1 VSRSDPIDG
10 ARPLLP
16 DSAAL
21 IPALGVGVPAA
32 LVFLAPTLAS
42 GANGSYFPTQW
53 GWSAIGLLLVVGT
66 ALVVRASVALG
77 PWEWTMLGGLVA
89 FAGWVALSTVWSV
102 SSAQPVLETERNLV
116 YVAAVAALFCV
127 GSRRSFPWIV
137 GALLAAIYSVA
148 MYPLAT
154 RLFPGRLVAYPS
166 SIGYQLATPFGYW
179 NALGVFVA
187 MGVLLA
193 IGFAAHGRTAALR
206 AASAAALVPLA
217 CTLYLTFSRGAWLA
231 LAAAAIVLLA
241 LDLERLRVGVII
253 LALTPAPALGIVL
266 ASRSD
271 ALTHQG
277 ATLAAAARDGHRI
290 ALALVALTLV
300 QAAVSLTLHGVARRV
315 ALDRRVGLAAVALL
329 VALGGVGGAVAVTRA
344 GGPAK
349 LVGNAYD
356 AFVSPERPTGQDL
369 NSRLVN
375 LSGSGRAD
383 YWRVAWREFT
393 ENPVLGGGAG
403 SYERYWV
410 RDRPNAFFARNAHN
424 LYLEVLGEL
433 GPIGLLLLCV
443 ALGTPL
449 VAAVRLRRRPLVA
462 AAAAAY
468 VAFLLHAAIDWDWQM
483 GGLTMTALLCGGAV
497 AVAARPERPD
507 QPARTLT
514 APGRAAGLAL
524 VVPLVAFAFVLQ
536 VGNAAIAGAT
546 RAADRGDAA
555 RATAQASRA
564 KTWNPWSYQPWEL
577 LGEVQLS
584 RGDASAARQSFRRAI
599 AKDHAA
605 WTLWLDLAKA
615 SKGRARRQALARA
628 AALAPRSP
636 EIAELRHSSP
646 QP

>member
-21 IPALGVGVPAA
+21 LPALGVGVPAA
-32 LVFLAPTLAS
+32 LAFVAPTLAS
-42 GANGSYFPTQW
+42 AANGGYFPTQW
-53 GWSAIGLLLVVGT
+53 GWSAIALLLVVGT
-66 ALVVRASVALG
+66 AVVVRANIALG
-77 PWEWTMLGGLVA
+77 RLEWTMLGGLVA
-89 FAGWVALSTVWSV
+89 FAGWVALSTLWSV

-127 GSRRSFPWIV
+127 ASRRSFPWV
-137 GALLAAIYSVA
+137 AGALLAAIYSVA

-154 RLFPGRLVAYPS
+154 RLFPGQLLAYPP

-193 IGFAAHGRTAALR
+193 IGFATYGRTAALR

-231 LAAAAIVLLA
+231 LAAAAVVLFA
-241 LDLERLRVGVII
+241 LDPERLRVGVVA
-253 LALTPAPALGIVL
+253 LALAPAPALGIL
-266 ASRSD
+266 LTSHSH
-271 ALTHQG
+271 ALTRQG
-277 ATLAAAARDGHRI
+277 AELAAAARDGHRV
-290 ALALVALTLV
+290 AAALVALALAQT
-300 QAAVSLTLHGVARRV
+300 AVSLALHGVARRV
-315 ALDRRVGLAAVALL
+315 ALDRRVGLAAATLL
-329 VALGGVGGAVAVTRA
+329 VVLGGVGGGLAVARA
-344 GGPAK
+344 GGPTK

-403 SYERYWV
+403 SYERYWI

-433 GPIGLLLLCV
+433 GPVGLLLLCV
-443 ALGTPL
+443 GLGTPL
-449 VAAVRLRRRPLVA
+449 VAAVRLRRRPLIA
-462 AAAAAY
+462 AVAAAY

-483 GGLTMTALLCGGAV
+483 GGLTMTALLCGGALV
-497 AVAARPERPD
+497 VAARASE
-507 QPARTLT
+507 QPAGTLT
-514 APGRAAGLAL
+514 VPGRAAALAL

-536 VGNAAIAGAT
+536 VGNAAIASAT

-555 RATAQASRA
+555 RATAQGRRA
-564 KTWNPWSYQPWEL
+564 KEWNPWSYQPWEL

-584 RGDASAARQSFRRAI
+584 RGDLRAARQSFRTAL
-599 AKDHAA
+599 AKDHAN
-605 WTLWLDLAKA
+605 WSLWLDLAKA
-615 SKGRARRQALARA
+615 TRGRTRRQALARA
-628 AALAPRSP
+628 AELAPRSP
-636 EIAELRHSSP
+636 EVAELRHVSR
-646 QP
+646 

>member
-21 IPALGVGVPAA
+21 LPALGVGVPAA
-32 LVFLAPTLAS
+32 LAFVAPTLVSA
-42 GANGSYFPTQW
+42 ANGGYFPTQW
-53 GWSAIGLLLVVGT
+53 GWSAIALLLVVGT
-66 ALVVRASVALG
+66 AVVVRANVAPG
-77 PWEWTMLGGLVA
+77 PFEWTMLGALVA

-127 GSRRSFPWIV
+127 ASRRSFPWIA
-137 GALLAAIYSVA
+137 GALLAAIYSVG

-154 RLFPGRLVAYPS
+154 RLFPGQLVAYPP
-166 SIGYQLATPFGYW
+166 SIGYQLAAPFGYW

-231 LAAAAIVLLA
+231 LVAAAVVVLA
-241 LDLERLRVGVII
+241 LDPERLRVGVVA
-253 LALTPAPALGIVL
+253 LALAPVPALGIVL
-266 ASRSD
+266 ASRSH
-271 ALTHQG
+271 ALTRQG
-277 ATLAAAARDGHRI
+277 AELAAAARDGHRV
-290 ALALVALTLV
+290 AAALVALALV
-300 QAAVSLTLHGVARRV
+300 QAAVSLALHRVARRV
-315 ALDRRVGLAAVALL
+315 ALDRRVGLAAVTLL
-329 VALGGVGGAVAVTRA
+329 IVLGGVGGGLAVARA
-344 GGPAK
+344 GGPTK

-383 YWRVAWREFT
+383 YWRVAWGELA

-403 SYERYWV
+403 SYERYWL

-424 LYLEVLGEL
+424 LYLEVLAEL

-462 AAAAAY
+462 AVAGAY

-483 GGLTMTALLCGGAV
+483 GGLTITALLCGGALV
-497 AVAARPERPD
+497 VAARSERLA
-507 QPARTLT
+507 ARPPPTLT
-514 APGRAAGLAL
+514 VPVRAAALAL
-524 VVPLVAFAFVLQ
+524 VVSLVGFAFVLQ
-536 VGNAAIAGAT
+536 VGNAAIANAA

-555 RATAQASRA
+555 RATSQARRA
-564 KTWNPWSYQPWEL
+564 KAWNPWSYQPWEI
-577 LGEVQLS
+577 LGEVQLA
-584 RGDASAARQSFRRAI
+584 RGDLRSARQSFRVAL
-599 AKDHAA
+599 AKDHAN
-605 WTLWLDLAKA
+605 WSLWLDLAKTT
-615 SKGRARRQALARA
+615 KGRARRQALIRA
-628 AALAPRSP
+628 AALARRSP
-636 EIAELRHSSP
+636 EIAELRRTSP
-646 QP
+646 

>member
-16 DSAAL
+16 EPAAL
-21 IPALGVGVPAA
+21 LPALGVGVPAA
-32 LVFLAPTLAS
+32 LAFVAPTLAS
-42 GANGSYFPTQW
+42 AANGGYFPSQW
-53 GWSAIGLLLVVGT
+53 GWSAIALLLVVAT
-66 ALVVRASVALG
+66 ALVVRTSVALG
-77 PWEWTMLGGLVA
+77 PLEWTVLGGLVA

-102 SSAQPVLETERNLV
+102 SSAQPVLETERDLV

-127 GSRRSFPWIV
+127 ASRRSFPWV
-137 GALLAAIYSVA
+137 AGALLAAIYSVA

-154 RLFPGRLVAYPS
+154 RLFPGRLVAYPP
-166 SIGYQLATPFGYW
+166 SIGYQLAAPFGYW

-193 IGFAAHGRTAALR
+193 IGFAAHGRSAALR

-231 LAAAAIVLLA
+231 LAAAAVVVLA
-241 LDLERLRVGVII
+241 LDPERLRLGVVV
-253 LALTPAPALGIVL
+253 LALAPAPALGIVL
-266 ASRSD
+266 ASRSH
-271 ALTHQG
+271 ALTRQG
-277 ATLAAAARDGHRI
+277 AELAAAARDGHRV
-290 ALALVALTLV
+290 AAALVALALV
-300 QAAVSLTLHGVARRV
+300 QAAVSLALHGVARRV
-315 ALDRRVGLAAVALL
+315 ALDRRVGLAAATLL
-329 VALGGVGGAVAVTRA
+329 VVLGGVGGGLAIARA
-344 GGPAK
+344 GGPTK

-356 AFVSPERPTGQDL
+356 AFVSPERPTGEDL

-410 RDRPNAFFARNAHN
+410 RDRPNAFFARDAHN
-424 LYLEVLGEL
+424 LYLEVLAEL

-462 AAAAAY
+462 AAAGAY
-468 VAFLLHAAIDWDWQM
+468 VAFLLHAAIDWDWEM
-483 GGLTMTALLCGGAV
+483 SGLTMTALLCGAAV
-497 AVAARPERPD
+497 VVAARPERPVR
-507 QPARTLT
+507 PLT
-514 APGRAAGLAL
+514 VPVRAAALAL

-536 VGNAAIAGAT
+536 VGNAAIASAA
-546 RAADRGDAA
+546 RAVDRGDAA
-555 RATAQASRA
+555 RATAQARRA
-564 KTWNPWSYQPWEL
+564 KAWNPWSYQPWEL
-577 LGEVQLS
+577 LGEVQLA
-584 RGDASAARQSFRRAI
+584 RGDLRTARQSFRTAL
-599 AKDHAA
+599 AKDHAN
-605 WTLWLDLAKA
+605 WNLWLDLAKTTR
-615 SKGRARRQALARA
+615 GPTRRQALARA

-636 EIAELRHSSP
+636 EIAELRHVSR
-646 QP
+646 

>member
-1 VSRSDPIDG
+1 MSRSDPIDG

-21 IPALGVGVPAA
+21 LPALGVGVPAA
-32 LVFLAPTLAS
+32 LAFVAPTLAS
-42 GANGSYFPTQW
+42 AANGGYFPTQW
-53 GWSAIGLLLVVGT
+53 GWTAIALLLVVGT
-66 ALVVRASVALG
+66 AVVVRMNVELG
-77 PWEWTMLGGLVA
+77 LLEWTMLGGLVA

-102 SSAQPVLETERNLV
+102 SSAQPVLETERELV

-127 GSRRSFPWIV
+127 ASRRSFPWIA

-154 RLFPGRLVAYPS
+154 RLFPGQLVAYPP
-166 SIGYQLATPFGYW
+166 SIGYQLAAPFGYW

-231 LAAAAIVLLA
+231 LAAAAVVVLA
-241 LDLERLRVGVII
+241 LDPERLRVGVAA
-253 LALTPAPALGIVL
+253 LALAPAPALGIVL
-266 ASRSD
+266 TSRSH
-271 ALTHQG
+271 ALTRQG
-277 ATLAAAARDGHRI
+277 AELAAAARDGHRVAAALV
-290 ALALVALTLV
+290 ALALVQT
-300 QAAVSLTLHGVARRV
+300 AVSLALHRVARRV
-315 ALDRRVGLAAVALL
+315 ALDRRVGLAAATLL
-329 VALGGVGGAVAVTRA
+329 VVLGGVGGGLATARA
-344 GGPAK
+344 GGPTK
-349 LVGNAYD
+349 LVSNAYD

-383 YWRVAWREFT
+383 YWRVAWRELA

-403 SYERYWV
+403 SYERYWL

-424 LYLEVLGEL
+424 LYLEVLAEL

-462 AAAAAY
+462 AVAGAY

-483 GGLTMTALLCGGAV
+483 GGLTITALLCGGAL
-497 AVAARPERPD
+497 AVAARPERLTAR
-507 QPARTLT
+507 PAPTLT
-514 APGRAAGLAL
+514 VPVRAAALAL
-524 VVPLVAFAFVLQ
+524 VVSLVGFAFVLQ
-536 VGNAAIAGAT
+536 VGNAAIASAT

-555 RATAQASRA
+555 RATAQARRA
-564 KTWNPWSYQPWEL
+564 KAWNPWSYQSWEI
-577 LGEVQLS
+577 LGDVQLA
-584 RGDASAARQSFRRAI
+584 RGDPRAARQSFRTAL
-599 AKDHAA
+599 AKDHAD
-605 WTLWLDLAKA
+605 WSLWLDLAKTT
-615 SKGRARRQALARA
+615 KGRARRQALARA

-636 EIAELRHSSP
+636 EIAELRRASR
-646 QP
+646 

>member
-21 IPALGVGVPAA
+21 LPALGVGVPAA
-32 LVFLAPTLAS
+32 LAFLAPTLAS
-42 GANGSYFPTQW
+42 AANGGYFPTQW
-53 GWSAIGLLLVVGT
+53 GWSAIALLLVVGT
-66 ALVVRASVALG
+66 ALVVRPSIALG
-77 PWEWTMLGGLVA
+77 PLEWTMLGGLVA

-102 SSAQPVLETERNLV
+102 SSAQPVLEVERNLV

-127 GSRRSFPWIV
+127 ASRRSFPWV
-137 GALLAAIYSVA
+137 AGGLLAAIYSVA

-154 RLFPGRLVAYPS
+154 RLFPGQLAAYPP
-166 SIGYQLATPFGYW
+166 SIGYQLAAPFGYW

-193 IGFAAHGRTAALR
+193 LGFAAHGRTAALR

-231 LAAAAIVLLA
+231 LAAAAVVVLA
-241 LDLERLRVGVII
+241 LDPERLRVGVVA
-253 LALTPAPALGIVL
+253 LALAPAPAIGIVL
-266 ASRSD
+266 ASRSH
-271 ALTHQG
+271 ALTRQG
-277 ATLAAAARDGHRI
+277 AELTAASREGHRI
-290 ALALVALTLV
+290 AAVLVALALV
-300 QAAVSLTLHGVARRV
+300 QAAVSLVLHGVARRV

-329 VALGGVGGAVAVTRA
+329 VVLGGVGGGLAIARA
-344 GGPAK
+344 GGPTK

-393 ENPVLGGGAG
+393 ENPVLGAGAG

-424 LYLEVLGEL
+424 LYLEVLAEL
-433 GPIGLLLLCV
+433 GPVGLLLLCV
-443 ALGTPL
+443 ALGAPL
-449 VAAVRLRRRPLVA
+449 VAAVRMRRRPLVA
-462 AAAAAY
+462 AVAGAY
-468 VAFLLHAAIDWDWQM
+468 VAFCLHAAIDWDWQLT
-483 GGLTMTALLCGGAV
+483 GLTLTALLCGGAL
-497 AVAARPERPD
+497 AVAARPERPGSA
-507 QPARTLT
+507 PRTLT
-514 APGRAAGLAL
+514 VPVRAAALGLVL
-524 VVPLVAFAFVLQ
+524 PLVAFAFVLQ
-536 VGNAAIAGAT
+536 VGNAAIATAA

-555 RATAQASRA
+555 RATAQARRA
-564 KTWNPWSYQPWEL
+564 KAWNPWSYQPWEL
-577 LGEVQLS
+577 LGEVQLA
-584 RGDASAARQSFRRAI
+584 RGDLGAARQSFRTAI
-599 AKDHAA
+599 AKDHAG

-615 SKGRARRQALARA
+615 SKGSARRQALPRA

-636 EIAELRHSSP
+636 EIAELRHVSR
-646 QP
+646 

>member
-21 IPALGVGVPAA
+21 LPALGVGVPAA
-32 LVFLAPTLAS
+32 LAFIAPTLTSA
-42 GANGSYFPTQW
+42 ANGGYFPTQW
-53 GWSAIGLLLVVGT
+53 GWSAIALLLVVGT
-66 ALVVRASVALG
+66 AVVVRANVALG
-77 PWEWTMLGGLVA
+77 PLEWTMLGGLVA
-89 FAGWVALSTVWSV
+89 FTGWVALSTVWSV

-127 GSRRSFPWIV
+127 ASRRSFPWV
-137 GALLAAIYSVA
+137 AGALLAAIYSVA

-154 RLFPGRLVAYPS
+154 RLFPGRLVAYPP
-166 SIGYQLATPFGYW
+166 SIGYQLAAPFGYW

-217 CTLYLTFSRGAWLA
+217 CALYLTFSRGAWLA
-231 LAAAAIVLLA
+231 LAAATVVALA
-241 LDLERLRVGVII
+241 LDPERLRVGVVA
-253 LALTPAPALGIVL
+253 LALAPAPALGIL
-266 ASRSD
+266 LTSHSH
-271 ALTHQG
+271 ALTRQG
-277 ATLAAAARDGHRI
+277 AELAAAARDGHRV
-290 ALALVALTLV
+290 AAALVALALV
-300 QAAVSLTLHGVARRV
+300 QAAVSLALHGVARRV
-315 ALDRRVGLAAVALL
+315 ALDRRVGLAAIALL
-329 VALGGVGGAVAVTRA
+329 VVLGGLGGGLAIARA
-344 GGPAK
+344 GGPTK

-383 YWRVAWREFT
+383 YWHVAWRQLT
-393 ENPVLGGGAG
+393 ENPVLGTGAG

-433 GPIGLLLLCV
+433 GPVGLLLLFV

-462 AAAAAY
+462 AVAAAY
-468 VAFLLHAAIDWDWQM
+468 VAFVLHAAIDWDWQM
-483 GGLTMTALLCGGAV
+483 GGLTITALLCGGALV
-497 AVAARPERPD
+497 VAARPERPA
-507 QPARTLT
+507 PRTLT
-514 APGRAAGLAL
+514 VPVRAAALAL
-524 VVPLVAFAFVLQ
+524 VLPLVAFAFVLQ
-536 VGNAAIAGAT
+536 VGNAAIASAA

-555 RATAQASRA
+555 RATAQARRA
-564 KTWNPWSYQPWEL
+564 KAWNPWSYQPWEL
-577 LGEVQLS
+577 LGEVQLA
-584 RGDASAARQSFRRAI
+584 RGDLRTARQSFRTALT
-599 AKDHAA
+599 KDHAN

-615 SKGRARRQALARA
+615 SKVRARRQALARA
-628 AALAPRSP
+628 AELAPKSP
-636 EIAELRHSSP
+636 EIAELRHASR
-646 QP
+646 

>member
-21 IPALGVGVPAA
+21 LPALGVGVPAA
-32 LVFLAPTLAS
+32 LAFVAPTLAS
-42 GANGSYFPTQW
+42 AANGGYFPTQW
-53 GWSAIGLLLVVGT
+53 GWSAIALLLVVGT
-66 ALVVRASVALG
+66 AVVVRVNITFG
-77 PWEWTMLGGLVA
+77 PLEWTMLGGLVA
-89 FAGWVALSTVWSV
+89 FAGWVALSTLWSV

-127 GSRRSFPWIV
+127 ASRRSFPWV
-137 GALLAAIYSVA
+137 AGALLAATYSVA

-154 RLFPGRLVAYPS
+154 RLFPGQLVAYPPA
-166 SIGYQLATPFGYW
+166 IGYQLAAPFGYW

-193 IGFAAHGRTAALR
+193 IGFATHGRTAALR

-231 LAAAAIVLLA
+231 LAAAAVVLLA
-241 LDLERLRVGVII
+241 LDPERQRVGVVV
-253 LALTPAPALGIVL
+253 LALAPAPALGIL
-266 ASRSD
+266 LTSRSH
-271 ALTHQG
+271 ALTRQG
-277 ATLAAAARDGHRI
+277 AELAAAARDGHRVAVTLV
-290 ALALVALTLV
+290 ALALAQT
-300 QAAVSLTLHGVARRV
+300 AVSLALHGVARRV
-315 ALDRRVGLAAVALL
+315 AVDRRVGLAAATLL
-329 VALGGVGGAVAVTRA
+329 VVLGGVGGGLAVARA
-344 GGPAK
+344 GGPTK

-433 GPIGLLLLCV
+433 GPVGLLLLCV
-443 ALGTPL
+443 GLGTPL

-462 AAAAAY
+462 AVAAAY

-483 GGLTMTALLCGGAV
+483 VGLTMTALLCGGALV
-497 AVAARPERPD
+497 VAARPE
-507 QPARTLT
+507 QPAATLT
-514 APGRAAGLAL
+514 VPGRAAALAL

-536 VGNAAIAGAT
+536 VGNAAIASAT

-555 RATAQASRA
+555 RATAQGRRA
-564 KTWNPWSYQPWEL
+564 KEWNPWSYQPWEL

-584 RGDASAARQSFRRAI
+584 RGDLRAARQSFRTAL
-599 AKDHAA
+599 AKDHAN
-605 WTLWLDLAKA
+605 WSLWLDLAKA
-615 SKGRARRQALARA
+615 TRGRTQRQALARA
-628 AALAPRSP
+628 AELAPRSP
-636 EIAELRHSSP
+636 EVAEFRHVSR
-646 QP
+646 